1 MKILD
6 RIQFAKDLDFLQL
19 LRVLTI
25 FPQFNSACITITY
38 PFKDDRLL
46 YKKICYRF
54 VNIALILLE
63 GCILKWDLSIVI
75 LRKKLSQ
82 KGETMHWVIEKC
94 ALACLCLFPEPDW
107 AAINFGI
114 TLCKFCAG
122 RLAVIW
128 QKF

>member
-46 YKKICYRF
+46 YKKNMLQVCEHSI
-54 VNIALILLE
+54 
-63 GCILKWDLSIVI
+63 DL
-75 LRKKLSQ
+75 
-82 KGETMHWVIEKC
+82 T
-94 ALACLCLFPEPDW
+94 
-107 AAINFGI
+107 
-114 TLCKFCAG
+114 
-122 RLAVIW
+122 
-128 QKF
+128 